1 MPFRRRTAPALQKK
15 TKKPG
20 HRSKE
25 GRNGVIEETKKLE
38 DKTITM
44 HLEGNNHPGEETC
57 TTDFV
62 KFVSIRHKSLAF
74 GKISE

>member
-1 MPFRRRTAPALQKK
+1 M
-15 TKKPG
+15 
-20 HRSKE
+20 
-25 GRNGVIEETKKLE
+25 IEETKKLE